1 MNHIFCT
8 ECGNKI
14 EYTYSKPNFCPKCG
28 NRCGGLSNS
37 RDNSVRKFQ
46 VEHDAD
52 FDEGLAEDETNSDH
66 IPDINRLA
74 VETESYG
81 NNVFTFGS
89 LVGEEGDS
97 PRVRNKGSRSI
108 DDFIDDKRGR

>member
-28 NRCGGLSNS
+28 NKCGDVSNS
-37 RDNSVRKFQ
+37 KNNSIRKFQ
-46 VEHDAD
+46 KND
-52 FDEGLAEDETNSDH
+52 FSEDLAEDETDSDH
-66 IPDINRLA
+66 VPNIDRFA

-89 LVGEEGDS
+89 LIGEDS
-97 PRVRNKGSRSI
+97 ESTKVRSKGSRRI
-108 DDFIDDKRGR
+108 EDFINDKRR